1 MLIRFT
7 RSGARNRLTCVRSD
21 GTFTQ
26 SDLGPRVPFH
36 DLAHIVAERNLNIRE
51 GFFGNIQ
58 RGYSIEELS
67 SRETILS
74 LGPDSRTSEVAA
86 RAVQGLGS
94 GAYTNEEFVQLIKT
108 ELRVYGME
116 DALTI
121 ANEVIDTMKAEYAAL
136 IEQWNALRDGETL
149 ELEWAQ

>member
-7 RSGARNRLTCVRSD
+7 RSGTRNRLTCVRSD

-36 DLAHIVAERNLNIRE
+36 DLAHIVAERNLNMRE

-74 LGPDSRTSEVAA
+74 LGPESRISEVVA
-86 RAVQGLGS
+86 RALQGLGS
-94 GAYTNEEFVQLIKT
+94 GSCTNKEFVQLIKT
-108 ELRVYGME
+108 ELQLYGIE
-116 DALTI
+116 DTLNMPDA
-121 ANEVIDTMKAEYAAL
+121 VIDVMKTEYAAL
-136 IEQWNALRDGETL
+136 IDKWNALSDGESL
-149 ELEWAQ
+149 EVEWGQ